1 MIADEQ
7 LRDALEFAL
16 AAAQEMER
24 HKMREAVPRPLQPLL
39 KFKRLNSAGLATV
52 RRVVEE
58 DEAFRGALHQ
68 GLVAG
73 QEREDGE

>member
-1 MIADEQ
+1 MIADDQ

-16 AAAQEMER
+16 AAAQEMQR
-24 HKMREAVPRPLQPLL
+24 RKMRETVPRPLQPLL

-58 DEAFRGALHQ
+58 DEEVEVGEEEALH
-68 GLVAG
+68 
-73 QEREDGE
+73 RI